1 MIILYPDD
9 VGTTYISAVKET
21 LARMLA
27 AAAPAGH
34 AGRENRR
41 QCLKASRQQKFSL

>member
-1 MIILYPDD
+1 MIIRYPDE
-9 VGTTYISAVKET
+9 VGTTFVSAVKET

-41 QCLKASRQQKFSL
+41 QCLKASRRQTFSL